1 LFHDLTRCLARLAL
15 GLALALGVGGAAF
28 AQNLEI
34 IDLQHRPADQVLP
47 SVQAIVGTRGAVT
60 GTGFKLF
67 VRADA
72 ATLAQV
78 RRMVAELDVAPRRLM
93 ISVRQIDAG
102 ASSRV
107 QIQTGA
113 RVSPAGTVVTVAGSA
128 QADRSDAAIEQRIQ
142 TLDGARALIH
152 VGETR
157 MTPTVVVNGNANGGA
172 NGGAN
177 GTNVGVVATPVE
189 AATSVYVVARV
200 NGDTVLLDIE
210 PEHASFGPQGEIR
223 SQGLSTQAAGRLG
236 EWIDLGA
243 SDRMASSAGADMQ
256 ARMHV
261 QVRVELLP

>member
-1 LFHDLTRCLARLAL
+1 MFHDLTRCLARLAL

-107 QIQTGA
+107 RIQTGA

-128 QADRSDAAIEQRIQ
+128 QADRAEGAIEQRIQ

-157 MTPTVVVNGNANGGA
+157 MTPTVVVNGNANGSP
-172 NGGAN
+172 N

-210 PEHASFGPQGEIR
+210 PEQASFGPQGEIR

>member
-15 GLALALGVGGAAF
+15 GLALVLGVGGAAF

-60 GTGFKLF
+60 GAGFKLF

-113 RVSPAGTVVTVAGSA
+113 RVSPNGTVVTVAGSA

-157 MTPTVVVNGNANGGA
+157 MTPTVVVNGNANGGQ
-172 NGGAN
+172 
-177 GTNVGVVATPVE
+177 NVGVVATPVE

>member
-1 LFHDLTRCLARLAL
+1 MFHDLTRCLARLAL
-15 GLALALGVGGAAF
+15 GLALALGVGGVAF

-172 NGGAN
+172 NG
-177 GTNVGVVATPVE
+177 TNVGVVATPVE

-223 SQGLSTQAAGRLG
+223 SQGLSTQASGRLG

>member
-1 LFHDLTRCLARLAL
+1 MFHDLTRCLARLAL
-15 GLALALGVGGAAF
+15 VFALALAAGGAAW
-28 AQNLEI
+28 AQSLEI

-47 SVQAIVGTRGAVT
+47 SVQAIVGARGAVT

-102 ASSRV
+102 TSSNV
-107 QIQTGA
+107 QIRTGA

-157 MTPTVVVNGNANGGA
+157 MAPTVVVNGSNGNGNAA
-172 NGGAN
+172 
-177 GTNVGVVATPVE
+177 NVGVVATPVE

-200 NGDTVLLDIE
+200 NGDSVLLDIE

-243 SDRMASSAGADMQ
+243 SERSASSNGADLQ
-256 ARMHV
+256 ARMHI